1 MVDVYLGNFTFT
13 EEETGEIVQPDDS
26 KEIKWT
32 WTHKTLSVTPL
43 SFCCREGHE
52 EYEGLKASRQQM
64 VLAEWAGELGY
75 MAPDY
80 YVNLET
86 KKIIPAARVSAQEC
100 ENWMKP
106 NSQRKLQPMTP
117 EEI

>member
-1 MVDVYLGNFTFT
+1 MVDIYLGNFTFT

-32 WTHKTLSVTPL
+32 WRNNSFSLPVL

-52 EYEGLKASRQQM
+52 EYEGLKEARQQM
-64 VLAEWAGELGY
+64 VLTEWAGELGY
-75 MAPDY
+75 MAPEYQVD
-80 YVNLET
+80 LET
-86 KKIIPAARVSAQEC
+86 KTIVPTARVNEEQTQ
-100 ENWMKP
+100 NWLKP
-106 NSQRKLQPMTP
+106 NGRNVVSATTP

>member
-1 MVDVYLGNFTFT
+1 MVDIYLGDFTLT
-13 EEETGEIVQPDDS
+13 EEETGEILQPGDS

-43 SFCCREGHE
+43 CFCCREEHE
-52 EYEGLKASRQQM
+52 EYEELKSSRQQM
-64 VLAEWAGELGY
+64 VLEQWAGELGY

-80 YVNLET
+80 YVNLDT
-86 KKIIPAARVSAQEC
+86 KTIVPSARVNTEQT
-100 ENWMKP
+100 ENWLKP
-106 NSQRKLQPMTP
+106 NGRHTVAATTP